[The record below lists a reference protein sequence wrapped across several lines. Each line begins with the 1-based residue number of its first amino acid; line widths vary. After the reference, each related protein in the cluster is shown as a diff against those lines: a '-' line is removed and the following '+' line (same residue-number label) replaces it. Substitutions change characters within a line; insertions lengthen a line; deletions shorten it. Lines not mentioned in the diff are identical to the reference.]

1 MRILIVGGSPEAS
14 SPETVRAA
22 AADCDVVVA
31 VDRGLDALD
40 AAGIA
45 CDLFCGDADSVS
57 PEGAARVRA
66 AQASSPAPA
75 SQAPRPARPSFEV
88 ERYDPHKDFTDLSL
102 ALRAVRSRWGADPA
116 VRCCCLSGG
125 RPDHALAVLGCL
137 ARWGGSV
144 ELIEDGFEG
153 RVLHAGAFW
162 ELGLDLVE
170 ARFSFVPLAPGA
182 VVSIAGMRWNLDRA
196 EVGVLSDLG
205 ISNVVEL
212 AGARVTC
219 HDGVIACWAFPV

>member
-1 MRILIVGGSPEAS
+1 MRILIVGGSPETS

-22 AADCDVVVA
+22 AAGCDAVVA

-40 AAGIA
+40 AAGIS

-57 PEGAARVRA
+57 AEGAARVRA
-66 AQASSPAPA
+66 AQTPRPPSAPA
-75 SQAPRPARPSFEV
+75 ASLPARPSFEV

-102 ALRAVRSRWGADPA
+102 ALRAVRSRWGADAA

-125 RPDHALAVLGCL
+125 RPDHALAVFGCL
-137 ARWGGSV
+137 AGWGGSV
-144 ELIEDGFEG
+144 ELVEDAFEG
-153 RVLHAGAFW
+153 RVLHAGESW
-162 ELGLDLVE
+162 ELGLGLVE

-182 VVSIAGMRWNLDRA
+182 VVSVAGMRWNLDRA
-196 EVGVLSDLG
+196 EVGILSDLG

-212 AGARVTC
+212 AGAHVAC